1 MILGRFIETL
11 DAHERLGVAD
21 VQAEDHLCPFISQIM
36 EEGLMIV

>member
-11 DAHERLGVAD
+11 DERLGVAD
-21 VQAEDHLCPFISQIM
+21 VQAEDHLCPFIRQIM